1 MHGNDMSS
9 WLTRGDRERPHIN
22 LLLALPVFRVSWRL
36 RGWWSAV
43 AGWMNNPIAALSIM
57 HGRREDAIAMQRP
70 CTRNRPLYARKEA
83 SRTERAL
90 VCLYD
95 NVTAE

>member
-1 MHGNDMSS
+1 M
-9 WLTRGDRERPHIN
+9 LQ
-22 LLLALPVFRVSWRL
+22 RL
-36 RGWWSAV
+36 RLRLNLQHERAGHGCWRGALRTGACELASELGHICACSEFGVRTIVV
-43 AGWMNNPIAALSIM
+43 AHFA
-57 HGRREDAIAMQRP
+57 RP
-70 CTRNRPLYARKEA
+70 SRACLLRPLYGRKEA